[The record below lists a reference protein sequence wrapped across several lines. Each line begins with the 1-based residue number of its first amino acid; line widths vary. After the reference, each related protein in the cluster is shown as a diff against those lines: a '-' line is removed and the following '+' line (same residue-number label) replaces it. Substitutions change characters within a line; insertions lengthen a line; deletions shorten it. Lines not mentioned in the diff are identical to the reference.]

1 MANFFPIQTNFGGGI
16 LSPRLWART
25 DTPVYPKSLES
36 CENWTVYPQGSLH
49 RRGGMGYAADSL
61 ATDTYPYVRLIE
73 MPSRTKAYVLE
84 LTRGKLRIFD
94 NNGLVVIG
102 VPQIIENNQFA
113 RGLAAWVN
121 LTGNEAANP
130 QVKAVSL
137 TSLGSNQGQV
147 EQNLARRGMLKPAT
161 SYTMTFSLAGVFGN
175 TDVQVTFY
183 DGTTGTAIAGGSFSY
198 ITLGAKT
205 LTITTPATLPVGG
218 LFLRVRN
225 VKQNSSVLFT
235 EPIMRET
242 TATPTTEFV
251 TPWLTEAQIA
261 AIQVS
266 YSSATD
272 ETFFANQFDPPQHL
286 IHPDINTDNFAF
298 SAVTFVAQPPEWS
311 VGNYPGS
318 VEVYQGRLW
327 FAGSTNE
334 PNMVWASKT
343 NDLYN
348 FTLGA
353 QDKADDA
360 LSFRVAT
367 KGGIQW
373 LKSQRT
379 MLAGTVLGEYV
390 IQGTNGGPVT
400 PQSIDIRQQSAF
412 GSARIQPYNVAD
424 QVVYVSL
431 DRAKVRAANFELVT
445 GGWNSSDLT
454 FMSPEITASPVKE
467 ITFARDPL
475 ELILC
480 TLDDGTM
487 AVCTYHKASDT
498 VAWQKV
504 ATNGKIMTAAV
515 SFYTRGSIWA
525 VVQRTNP
532 GASTHQYFIEKIALD
547 TSTLFSDCGGTY
559 PIDDFGEVTGLT
571 RLNGWTVDITVGD
584 VATGFAVVPRQQ
596 VTNGKVVG
604 LDPAIPLAN
613 IGIPYLSK
621 AITLPLEGG
630 NPGGSAQGVMK
641 GRDRIFT
648 RIFNS
653 ALPLIN
659 GYRVQD
665 DRTPAQPMNT
675 PEAPRTGDALL
686 ASLGVDRYAKV
697 TIEQDLPAATKISGI
712 FGRSQ
717 VNAL

>member
-1 MANFFPIQTNFGGGI
+1 MGNFFPIQTNFSGGV

-49 RRGGMGYAADSL
+49 RRGGMGYSADSL
-61 ATDTYPYVRLIE
+61 ATDAYPYVRLLE
-73 MPSRTKAYVLE
+73 MPSRTKFYVIE
-84 LTRGKLRIFD
+84 LTRGKLRLFD
-94 NNGLVVIG
+94 NNGLVQVG

-113 RGLAAWVN
+113 RGMAAWTVTN
-121 LTGNEAANP
+121 SVTANP
-130 QVKAVSL
+130 QIKAAALFTPSA
-137 TSLGSNQGQV
+137 GQQAYMD
-147 EQNLARRGMLKPAT
+147 QNLARRGMLKVST
-161 SYTMTFSLAGVFGN
+161 GYTLDLSLGAVSGALNCQIRIF
-175 TDVQVTFY
+175 
-183 DGTTGTAIAGGSFSY
+183 DGTTGTDIPGGTITYTTAGV
-198 ITLGAKT
+198 KT
-205 LTITTPATLPVGG
+205 FTFTTPAALPVGG
-218 LFLRVRN
+218 IVIRFRN
-225 VKQNSSVLFT
+225 MTNNTIFT
-235 EPIMRET
+235 VIEPKLRET
-242 TATPTTEFV
+242 TAIPVTSFD
-251 TPWLTEAQIA
+251 TPWLTETQIA
-261 AIQVS
+261 NIQVS
-266 YSSATD
+266 YSAATD
-272 ETFFANQFDPPQHL
+272 ETFFVNQLDPVYHL
-286 IHPDINTDNFAF
+286 IHPDIATDNFAF
-298 SAVTFVAQPPEWS
+298 SIVTFTAPPPEWS
-311 VGNYPGS
+311 AGNYPGS

-327 FAGSTNE
+327 LAGSPSE

-343 NDLYN
+343 NLLYD

-373 LKSQRT
+373 LKAQRT
-379 MLAGTVLGEYV
+379 LLTGTVLGEYV

-424 QVVYVSL
+424 QVVFVSL
-431 DRAKVRAANFELVT
+431 DRLKVRAMNYELST
-445 GGWNSSDLT
+445 NGWNASDLT
-454 FMSPEITASPVKE
+454 FLSPEITVSPVKE

-475 ELILC
+475 ELVLC

-504 ATNGKIMTAAV
+504 TTQGKILTAAV

-559 PIDDFGEVTGLT
+559 PIDDFGEVTGLG
-571 RLNGWTVDITVGD
+571 RLEGWTVDIMVGD
-584 VATGFAVVPRQQ
+584 TLTGFAKVPSQVVA
-596 VTNGKVVG
+596 NGKVIG
-604 LDPAIPLAN
+604 LDPLIPLAA
-613 IGIPYLSK
+613 IGIHYDSK
-621 AITLPLEGG
+621 AVTLPMDGG
-630 NPGGSAQGVMK
+630 NPGGSAQGAMK

-665 DRTPAQPMNT
+665 DRTPAQPMDT